1 MTDTSGENGAAP
13 SVEAPDPELVER
25 AKRRRFPAEYKLSV
39 LREADACTRP
49 GEIGERLR
57 REELYTSHLTVWR
70 KQRDDGALVALSR
83 KRGPKARNPR
93 DKEIAGLRRR
103 LERLE
108 TELAKAR
115 EVIEV
120 HGKPSALLGELLA
133 PKGAS
138 GNTER

>member
-1 MTDTSGENGAAP
+1 MKDTSGENGAAP

-25 AKRRRFPAEYKLSV
+25 VKRRRFPAEYKLNV

-49 GEIGERLR
+49 GEIGELLR
-57 REELYTSHLTVWR
+57 QEELYTSHPTAWR
-70 KQRDDGALVALSR
+70 KERDDRALGALSR
-83 KRGPKARNPR
+83 KRAFKGRYPR
-93 DKEIAGLRRR
+93 DKEIAGLHRR

-115 EVIEV
+115 KVIEV
-120 HGKPSALLGELLA
+120 HGKPSALLEELLA